1 MFSIRLK
8 ELRQKHN
15 LSQKEFAEILKVS
28 TGTVG
33 NWEVGLREPDFKML
47 MKIADIFNVSCDY
60 ILDRYSEEDDANKKL
75 IRIPVSPIEE
85 EMLSEFRNVGRILGN
100 DGQQAVISIAK
111 ILHEKCH

>member
-1 MFSIRLK
+1 MFSIKLK

-47 MKIADIFNVSCDY
+47 IKIADMFNISCDY
-60 ILDRYSEEDDANKKL
+60 LLDRFSNDEDINENK
-75 IRIPVSPIEE
+75 IRISISSIEE
-85 EMLSEFRNVGRILGN
+85 EMLQILK
-100 DGQQAVISIAK
+100 ISPPKMINLSKK
-111 ILHEKCH
+111 IRRKQFCSRRTFFT

>member
-15 LSQKEFAEILKVS
+15 LSQKEFAEVLKVS

-47 MKIADIFNVSCDY
+47 MKIANMFNVSCDY
-60 ILDRYSEEDDANKKL
+60 LLDRFSNDDNLNENK
-75 IRIPVSPIEE
+75 IRISISSIEE
-85 EMLSEFRNVGRILGN
+85 EMLTEFRNIGKKLGN
-100 DGQQAVISIAK
+100 DGQRAVISITK
-111 ILHEKCH
+111 ILNKNS

>member
-15 LSQKEFAEILKVS
+15 LSQKEFAEILNVS

-47 MKIADIFNVSCDY
+47 IKIADIFKVPCDY
-60 ILDRYSEEDDANKKL
+60 ILDRYSEEDDILKNS
-75 IRIPVSPIEE
+75 IRISVTPIEE
-85 EMLSEFRNVGRILGN
+85 EMLSEFRKVGKALGN
-100 DGQQAVISIAK
+100 DGQQSIISIAK
-111 ILHEKCH
+111 ILGKNDK

>member
-1 MFSIRLK
+1 MFSLRLK

-33 NWEVGLREPDFKML
+33 NWEVGQREPDFKML

-60 ILDRYSEEDDANKKL
+60 MLDRQNNGADNTLPLSVTPFEEELILQFRSVGKKL
-75 IRIPVSPIEE
+75 
-85 EMLSEFRNVGRILGN
+85 GT
-100 DGQQAVISIAK
+100 DGQQAIISIAK
-111 ILHEKCH
+111 ILNNSK